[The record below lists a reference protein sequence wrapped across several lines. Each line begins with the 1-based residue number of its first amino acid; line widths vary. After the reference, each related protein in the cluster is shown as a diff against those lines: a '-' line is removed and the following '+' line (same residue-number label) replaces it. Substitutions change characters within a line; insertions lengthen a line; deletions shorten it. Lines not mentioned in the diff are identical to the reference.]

1 MAAVVL
7 AARWDLL
14 SSGCCC
20 RSSPP
25 RVGSHQELS
34 ASALRLKRET
44 IFSTST
50 EQSTPAWFLH
60 AGDFLLRMIFSNAV
74 QTSPQAHLRCIKF
87 VSFFRSKVHVCLF
100 KFFTLPC
107 EILRCLLPRYCS
119 GETKVSFSFVFSFS
133 FSVLCAKNL
142 VKKDFFRKYLVS

>member
-1 MAAVVL
+1 MITMAAVVL

-20 RSSPP
+20 RSSPL

-34 ASALRLKRET
+34 ASALHV

-50 EQSTPAWFLH
+50 EQSTPRGF
-60 AGDFLLRMIFSNAV
+60 FMPVIFSCVWFCTLFKPCPKYN
-74 QTSPQAHLRCIKF
+74 SRCIKF
-87 VSFFRSKVHVCLF
+87 VSFLRSKVHVCLF

-107 EILRCLLPRYCS
+107 EILRCLLSRYCS
-119 GETKVSFSFVFSFS
+119 GETKMSFFFVFSFS